1 VPCLDARLHKGYT
14 LNLVANQ
21 LQLELQLDID
31 LLSALLIALREGVE
45 AALIVGI
52 VLVYLNRSGR
62 RALARY
68 VWAAVALATVASA
81 GVAALLARWQVSED
95 GFEGALLLVAAAFVI
110 SMVVWMNRV
119 ARRLRK
125 DIEQRVESIAGGAAN
140 ATTRAAGWGLFLF
153 VFLMVVREGAELAL
167 ILRAVEFSAA
177 GINVWVGTFLGL
189 AIAIAVGLFFFQ
201 GTLRVPLGRFFAVTT
216 GILMVV
222 AFQLA
227 LTGVHELSEAQWIAS
242 SQQEMRIVGP
252 IVRNDVFFFVVI
264 LGAAAILILR
274 EWFAASHD
282 KAAPPAS
289 EEAGSAERRRIEW
302 ERRRQ
307 RRWMFAASLLCATVI
322 VALTADFVYARQAAA
337 PPGAEAIFPQQGALH
352 IFIPQVD
359 DGNVHFYQA
368 REGNT
373 AIRFFV
379 IRKPG
384 GWGVALDACR
394 ICGRAGYRQDG
405 QNVICRNCSSAI
417 YIPSIGDAGG
427 CNPVGVGGR
436 VEGTTLV
443 VEMSALQQAEAEV
456 PH

>member
-1 VPCLDARLHKGYT
+1 
-14 LNLVANQ
+14 
-21 LQLELQLDID
+21 

-62 RALARY
+62 GALARY
-68 VWAAVALATVASA
+68 VWSAVALAAVASA
-81 GVAALLARWQVSED
+81 GVAWALSRWQISED
-95 GFEGALLLVAAAFVI
+95 GFEGVLLLAAAGFVV
-110 SMVVWMNRV
+110 SMVIWMNRV

-125 DIEQRVESIAGGAAN
+125 EIETRIDHIAGGTAEK
-140 ATTRAAGWGLFLF
+140 TTSAAGWGLFLF

-167 ILRAVEFSAA
+167 ILRAVEFSAQ
-177 GINVWVGTFLGL
+177 GINVWVGTLLGL
-189 AIAIAVGLFFFQ
+189 GIAIAVGLFFFQ
-201 GTLRVPLGRFFAVTT
+201 GTLRVPLGRFFTVTS

-242 SQQEMRIVGP
+242 SQREMALIGP

-264 LGAAAILILR
+264 LGAAAVLILR
-274 EWFAASHD
+274 EWFAASHE
-282 KAAPPAS
+282 KAASPAPD
-289 EEAGSAERRRIEW
+289 EAHSAERRRIEW

-307 RRWMFAASLLCATVI
+307 RRWMFAASLLCAAVI
-322 VALTADFVYARQAAA
+322 VALTADFVYARQAEVR
-337 PPGAEAIFPQQGALH
+337 PGATAVFPQQGALR
-352 IFIPQVD
+352 ISIAQVD
-359 DGNVHFYQA
+359 DGNVHFFQA
-368 REGNT
+368 TEGT
-373 AIRFFV
+373 TSIRFFV

-394 ICGRAGYRQDG
+394 ICGSAGYRQDG

-436 VEGTTLV
+436 VEGNTLV
-443 VEMSALQQAEAEV
+443 VEMSALQSATAEV

>member
-1 VPCLDARLHKGYT
+1 
-14 LNLVANQ
+14 
-21 LQLELQLDID
+21 

-62 RALARY
+62 RTLAKY
-68 VWAAVALATVASA
+68 VWAAVALAAVASS
-81 GVAALLARWQVSED
+81 GVAWALSRWQISED
-95 GFEGALLLVAAAFVI
+95 GFEGVLLLAAAGFVV

-119 ARRLRK
+119 ARHLRK
-125 DIEQRVESIAGGAAN
+125 DIEARIENIAGGASQAASQGN
-140 ATTRAAGWGLFLF
+140 STTRAAGWGLFLF
-153 VFLMVVREGAELAL
+153 VYLMVVREGAELAL

-177 GINVWVGTFLGL
+177 GVNVWVGTLLGL
-189 AIAIAVGLFFFQ
+189 AIAVAVGVFFFQ
-201 GTLRVPLGRFFAVTT
+201 GTLRVPLGRFFTVTS

-242 SQQEMRIVGP
+242 SKREMAFVGP

-264 LGAAAILILR
+264 LGAAAVLILR
-274 EWFAASHD
+274 EWFAASHE
-282 KAAPPAS
+282 AAAS
-289 EEAGSAERRRIEW
+289 KSPEEVNSAERRRIEW

-307 RRWMFAASLLCATVI
+307 RRWMFAASFLCAAVVI
-322 VALTADFVYARQAAA
+322 ALTADFVYARQAEVR
-337 PPGAEAIFPQQGALH
+337 PGATAVFPQQGALH
-352 IFIPQVD
+352 IPVAQVD
-359 DGNVHFYQA
+359 DGNIHFYEA
-368 REGNT
+368 REGND

-379 IRKPG
+379 IRKPA

-394 ICGRAGYRQDG
+394 ICGWAGYRQEG

-436 VEGTTLV
+436 VDGNTLI
-443 VEMSALQQAEAEV
+443 VEMSALQQAVSEA
-456 PH
+456 PAR